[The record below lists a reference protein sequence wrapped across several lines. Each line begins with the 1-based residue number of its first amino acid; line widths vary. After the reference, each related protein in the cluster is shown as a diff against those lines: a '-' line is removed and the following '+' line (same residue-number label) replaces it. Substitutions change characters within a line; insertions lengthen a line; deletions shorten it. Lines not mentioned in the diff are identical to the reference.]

1 MVETVY
7 LYQKVVLSCDE
18 MTLHHFRNLLENA
31 FKVSG
36 LSMRGYNSLMT
47 VTRTIADLDGA
58 KNINVTHLSEAISY
72 RRLENK
78 YWNR

>member
-1 MVETVY
+1 MKTEDDFKRY
-7 LYQKVVLSCDE
+7 CPLDDDCKA
-18 MTLHHFRNLLENA
+18 LLENA
-31 FKVSG
+31 FKVLG

-47 VTRTIADLDGA
+47 VTRTIADLEGA
-58 KNINVTHLSEAISY
+58 KDINITHLSEAISY